1 MKKFCSILILSVCF
15 VGTSVAAQ
23 PKILEIED
31 NLGNTYDF
39 SEYQDTTN
47 IGGLSPGETISVT
60 DQTTIS
66 LCVTKV
72 KAENPD
78 DLSYDWRAVRPRV
91 ESTRGENEQSNKCA
105 TWILDRE
112 DYQSYWTFRV
122 DIDNG
127 DEIQPNGD
135 SDYMGGVRYDNLE
148 LADSEEATNTEEFQK
163 VLVEK
168 ETWEER
174 KQRVEQ
180 NSELQGEIEEK
191 NETIDELQNTISQLE
206 NRIDALQ
213 STVNELNKSK
223 SDQTSEEGNSGDVG
237 LIGGIMNVFQ

>member
-1 MKKFCSILILSVCF
+1 MVSLIFF
-15 VGTSVAAQ
+15 VGITTAAQ
-23 PKILEIED
+23 PRILEIED

-47 IGGLSPGETISVT
+47 IGGLTPGETISVT
-60 DQTTIS
+60 DQTAIS

-112 DYQSYWTFRV
+112 DYRSYWTFRV
-122 DIDNG
+122 DINNG

-135 SDYMGGVRYDNLE
+135 SDYMGGVRYENLE

-174 KQRVEQ
+174 KQRVEK
-180 NSELQGEIEEK
+180 NSELRGEIEEK
-191 NETIDELQNTISQLE
+191 NETINELQNTISQLE
-206 NRIDALQ
+206 NKINELE
-213 STVNELNKSK
+213 STVNELNQGE
-223 SDQTSEEGNSGDVG
+223 SDQGSEADNSEEKGF
-237 LIGGIMNVFQ
+237 IGGLMGVFG